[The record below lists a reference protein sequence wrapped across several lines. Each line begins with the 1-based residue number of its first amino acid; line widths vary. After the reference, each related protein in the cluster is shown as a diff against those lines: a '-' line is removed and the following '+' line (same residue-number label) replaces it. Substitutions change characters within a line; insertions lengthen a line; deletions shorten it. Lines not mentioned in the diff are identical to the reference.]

1 MDETGKVI
9 PAWYQPPLP
18 LDKLLLPVAAPGA
31 GDRMELDVW
40 IVGAGPAGLACAI
53 ELARVAQREH
63 TDVNIGVRSEEH
75 TSELQSQS
83 NLVCR
88 LLLEKKKKTKSPTFT
103 CSGWVAVF
111 IAASVLY

>member
-31 GDRMELDVW
+31 GDRMELDVL

-53 ELARVAQREH
+53 ELARVAQRGH
-63 TDVNIGVRSEEH
+63 TDRNIGRLEEAEALGEH
-75 TSELQSQS
+75 WRPRAGVDPRAFRDL
-83 NLVCR
+83 LRR
-88 LLLEKKKKTKSPTFT
+88 L
-103 CSGWVAVF
+103 
-111 IAASVLY
+111 